1 MDESRFVSSISGEV
15 RFDTD
20 GRYAYFQPNELPF
33 DLQIGKDT
41 IRQSREALMALSN
54 LNGRV
59 SGMDE
64 ERKNILLSTL
74 VLKESVHSSSIEGTR
89 STIGDMYR
97 SEKGSMDETTQRDVE
112 EINNYRE
119 ALLKGIEQL
128 RNGRKIDIKLLH
140 DLHRT
145 LLKGVRGS
153 NKSPG
158 EFKSSQNAIGTPGDT
173 LETAKMVP
181 APPSAV
187 DRLID
192 NLLTYIDSDEDPLIK
207 IALVHYQFE
216 TIHPYRDGNG
226 RIGRLLIMLF
236 LEKEGILTYPAIY
249 LSEYFDKNRD
259 RYIDLLFEVSAEDRF
274 QEWFS
279 FFLGALKE
287 QAKKS
292 FGMISSLDSY
302 RKLLNSLCCSKTE
315 TDLVDLLFV
324 NPYITSKDVMDKCG
338 ISLPTAT
345 KLISKME
352 SAGVLREVTGR
363 KRNRLYVADGILD
376 ILMRK

>member
-20 GRYAYFQPNELPF
+20 GMYAYFQPNELPF
-33 DLQIGKDT
+33 NLQIGKDT

-97 SEKGSMDETTQRDVE
+97 SEKGSVDETARRDIE

-119 ALLKGIEQL
+119 ALLNGIEQL

-145 LLKGVRGS
+145 LLRGVRGS

-226 RIGRLLIMLF
+226 RIGRLLIMLL

-287 QAKKS
+287 QTKKS
-292 FGMISSLDSY
+292 FDMISGLDSY
-302 RKLLNSLCCSKTE
+302 RKQLNSLCCSKTE